1 MIVDNY
7 WFFSR
12 TFVWTGQKTIKLTSP
27 KVHNACLSNAT
38 AICVA
43 DVSLEIT
50 NLDFLITYIN
60 SGEDVIAAR
69 LFT

>member
-1 MIVDNY
+1 
-7 WFFSR
+7 
-12 TFVWTGQKTIKLTSP
+12 
-27 KVHNACLSNAT
+27 
-38 AICVA
+38 
-43 DVSLEIT
+43 LEIT